1 MKKHLTI
8 QNLLIVIAS
17 IYAITVIERMLDNDS
32 SQTEIMRQHNQEYI
46 QLVDGLD
53 SLQTKIHNYE
63 ATKVQNYVDIID
75 MSAVERDSLR
85 AVLNPR

>member
-53 SLQTKIHNYE
+53 SLQT
-63 ATKVQNYVDIID
+63 
-75 MSAVERDSLR
+75 
-85 AVLNPR
+85 